1 MSAISALRWQRTR
14 GRRWEVETIV
24 VLQPASRLG
33 SRFSFS
39 QLKSSLSNANAVA
52 GLCPNCGLCCNGVL
66 FGDVE
71 LQRGDSSQKLA
82 VAGIELFR
90 KGRKQAFR
98 QPCACFDGKLCRI
111 YAGRPK
117 RCAMFNCGLLK
128 RVMAGELSVPAA
140 LKAIRSA
147 KGQAVKVLNLVRELG
162 NQDESQPLT
171 KRYAAVIAEGIDL
184 SADEAEV
191 ERRGELMM
199 AVAELAGR
207 IERDFLK

>member
-1 MSAISALRWQRTR
+1 
-14 GRRWEVETIV
+14 
-24 VLQPASRLG
+24 
-33 SRFSFS
+33 
-39 QLKSSLSNANAVA
+39 
-52 GLCPNCGLCCNGVL
+52 
-66 FGDVE
+66 
-71 LQRGDSSQKLA
+71 
-82 VAGIELFR
+82 
-90 KGRKQAFR
+90 
-98 QPCACFDGKLCRI
+98 
-111 YAGRPK
+111 
-117 RCAMFNCGLLK
+117 
-128 RVMAGELSVPAA
+128 MAGELSVPAA